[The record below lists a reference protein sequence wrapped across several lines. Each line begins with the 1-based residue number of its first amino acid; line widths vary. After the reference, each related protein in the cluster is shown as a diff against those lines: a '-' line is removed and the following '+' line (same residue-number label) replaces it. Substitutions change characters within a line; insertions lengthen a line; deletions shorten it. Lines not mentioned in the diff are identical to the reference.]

1 MSEFLQFD
9 LSKYPTKRVAVKN
22 LVSAINPRTDDELDI
37 PAMIPEVVA
46 YRGQIIEPILA
57 WLPDENAPIR
67 KTITVPDKGGI
78 KIRGHRRCG
87 ALDFIRANPNLFPAD
102 IWANAEF
109 APVIMVTGITEEF
122 ARDLA
127 MDEGS
132 KKSLMT
138 HEVILDVFRRFGND
152 HTYQKVTES
161 QASILYKALLT
172 HNGEAKYRETLKLDS
187 GKDRLKKQLS
197 DLRNSLDQWL
207 QSAYLLG
214 PGIEQQVVTWTRKN
228 RDKRSLREGERL
240 LFEAKPQLLTKL
252 RSAYTNSRNENWSP
266 IMSIDMTDNGA
277 VVIEG
282 GNKEVNA
289 MLTTFMEEFRNP
301 EKAKENKLALPKTS
315 ERENVKTSSRSDLGK
330 LYSAYFCGEDS
341 DGRSAADDCV
351 YFMEQR
357 EKALREIHDALVSPV
372 KELVNAIL
380 DEKNMTKFKETFF
393 KVDGTLFDLLED
405 NKVLKAKTAKPQ
417 PAMAGGKKR

>member
-37 PAMIPEVVA
+37 PAMIPEIVR
-46 YRGQIIEPILA
+46 YSGQIIEPILA

-67 KTITVPDKGGI
+67 KIVTIPDKGGI
-78 KIRGHRRCG
+78 LIRGHRRCG
-87 ALDFIRANPNLFPAD
+87 ALNFIRENKSTFLAD
-102 IWANAEF
+102 VWGNAEF

-132 KKSLMT
+132 KKGLLV
-138 HEVILDVFRRFGND
+138 HEVILDVFRRFRND
-152 HTYQKVTES
+152 HTYQKVVES
-161 QASILYKALLT
+161 QSSILYKALLT
-172 HNGEAKYRETLKLDS
+172 GNSEAKYRETLKLDS
-187 GKDRLKKQLS
+187 GKDRLKKQLT
-197 DLRNSLDQWL
+197 DLRNWVDQWL

-214 PGIEQQVVTWTRKN
+214 RPIEDQVVTWARKN

-240 LFEAKPQLLTKL
+240 LFDAKYPLLQKL
-252 RSAYTNSRNENWSP
+252 RSVYTNSRDENWSP
-266 IMSIDMTDNGA
+266 ITSIDMTDNGV

-282 GNKEVNA
+282 GNTEVNK
-289 MLTTFMEEFRNP
+289 MLTAFMEDFRNP
-301 EKAKENKLALPKTS
+301 EKAKENKIALPKTA

-330 LYSAYFCGEDS
+330 LYSAFFCGEDS
-341 DGRSAADDCV
+341 DGRSAADDRV

-357 EKALREIHDALVSPV
+357 EKVLRELHDALVSPV
-372 KELVNAIL
+372 KDLVKAIL
-380 DEKNMTKFKETFF
+380 DEKDMAKFKDAFF
-393 KVDGTLFDLLED
+393 KVDGTLFGLEEAS
-405 NKVLKAKTAKPQ
+405 KAVKEVRKPQ
-417 PAMAGGKKR
+417 PVMAGSKKR